1 MSGQIPFFIE
11 GKVVDFSME
20 HNIAYVKVP
29 NGNVYHVRQ
38 DTPGLDFNKIVKGQI
53 IKLEITN
60 MLTRV
65 LSASIIENNSG
76 VGKHGNPPG
85 S

>member
-1 MSGQIPFFIE
+1 MSGELPFFIE

-29 NGNVYHVRQ
+29 NGNVYHVRST
-38 DTPGLDFNKIVKGQI
+38 TPGIDVNKIVKGQI
-53 IKLEITN
+53 IRLEITN

-65 LSASIIENNSG
+65 LSASIIE
-76 VGKHGNPPG
+76 K
-85 S
+85 

>member
-1 MSGQIPFFIE
+1 MAGETPFFIE

-29 NGNVYHVRQ
+29 NGNVYHIRPN
-38 DTPGLDFNKIVKGQI
+38 TPGIDINKIIKGQI
-53 IKLEITN
+53 IRLEVTN

-65 LSASIIENNSG
+65 LSASIIE
-76 VGKHGNPPG
+76 K
-85 S
+85 